1 MTDLFAAVD
10 SDTKLFSSAEVMD
23 AFDGHNDGRYAPA
36 GGGGAGGDILSPAE
50 FDAALLHG
58 LIPRLEVYPP
68 TVTVSNNQ
76 TLDGTPSAAALIP
89 NRQGNAAGW
98 YTSISPLDTAKQRYF
113 APSPPQNSQ
122 SAPSPDTWSV
132 QFKRGGVAGA
142 PFAQEFRMT
151 GGQVVQF
158 MVKQMGGTAFRIL
171 VNGKYLSRTH
181 VAVGGT
187 AGQIAFI
194 TVDFG
199 APLTSPADITF
210 EGTSMSFYGVIHQ
223 AASTITKVPGPEPR
237 RILFALDSYGGGSQ
251 LVTGLT
257 SMVRT
262 AGWLMGWRAILNS
275 SIGGSG
281 WINGGNNSETPLSG
295 RVQADVID
303 QAPDVVVIGLGH
315 NDTTYTDD
323 QVKAAVTSTVT
334 AIRAGLPNAQI
345 IVTGPLFSTPTP
357 GRYASMQ
364 AAIFAGVAGIPN
376 VVTVDT
382 AGNPWITNKNA
393 SKYVSTD
400 NTHPVQL
407 GADYFGFRYAALI
420 SEALAIKF

>member
-1 MTDLFAAVD
+1 MARVLETFDTDTNLPANVD
-10 SDTKLFSSAEVMD
+10 VID
-23 AFDGHNDGRYAPA
+23 AFDHHNDDRYAPLGS
-36 GGGGAGGDILSPAE
+36 GGTGGEAVSPAE

-76 TLDGTPSAAALIP
+76 GLDGTPTAAALIP
-89 NRQGNAAGW
+89 NRQANAAGW

-113 APSPPQNSQ
+113 APSAPQNSQ
-122 SAPSPDTWSV
+122 AAPSPDTWSV

-194 TVDFG
+194 TIDFG

-223 AASTITKVPGPEPR
+223 TTSTITKVPGPEPK
-237 RILFALDSYGGGSQ
+237 RIIFALDSYGGGSQ

-262 AGWLMGWRAILNS
+262 AGWLMGWRAVLNS

-281 WINGGNNSETPLSG
+281 WINGGNNSEPPLSG

-323 QVKAAVTSTVT
+323 QIKTAVTNTAT

-364 AAIFAGVAGIPN
+364 AAIFAGVAGIAN

-382 AGNPWITNKNA
+382 TGNPWITNKNA
-393 SKYVSTD
+393 SKYVSSD

-420 SEALAIKF
+420 SEALAVKF